1 MATKKIAP
9 KAAQGKASKTAAKP
23 VAKPASKPVAK
34 KAQPVAEPASKVAA
48 KKAGP
53 VAKPVSKAAVKKA
66 QPAAKPAPKASKQ
79 VDKPIAQPAAK
90 PVKPV
95 SSATASAGKK
105 LCRIISYDKMTPEI
119 KVLFEARYPEGYA
132 DAVMRY
138 PKPSGECF
146 YAVGLYTKEADY
158 LIKVDVNVDMSALEE
173 DYGSVEANMEEVEGD
188 TSSENQGNPDV
199 NDLADTLADETSEP
213 V

>member
-53 VAKPVSKAAVKKA
+53 AAKPASKAAAKKA
-66 QPAAKPAPKASKQ
+66 QPAAKPASKAAAK
-79 VDKPIAQPAAK
+79 KAQPAAK

-119 KVLFEARYPEGYA
+119 KVLFDARYPEGYA